1 MSTDDSFIVLE
12 ETPSMMQ
19 FSLLD
24 ASILVNGNIATLENC
39 SNVLSETSNKS
50 NNEIKDTK
58 DSISSTSNANGQS
71 VNNVNAKI
79 EERQRKQTPPKTTLA
94 LDFLLGLTSSAD
106 LINCDK
112 TKVQYPTHILL
123 Y

>member
-24 ASILVNGNIATLENC
+24 ASIVDTATIATLENG
-39 SNVLSETSNKS
+39 SNVLSEKS
-50 NNEIKDTK
+50 NTFNKDLK
-58 DSISSTSNANGQS
+58 VGFSSTSSTKSQS
-71 VNNVNAKI
+71 VNYLNSTI
-79 EERQRKQTPPKTTLA
+79 EERQRKQTSPKTTLA

-112 TKVQYPTHILL
+112 AKVQYSKCKFL

>member
-1 MSTDDSFIVLE
+1 MSTDDSFIVLD

-24 ASILVNGNIATLENC
+24 ASILDTATIATLDNG
-39 SNVLSETSNKS
+39 SNVLSETSNKF
-50 NNEIKDTK
+50 NDEFK
-58 DSISSTSNANGQS
+58 DSKVGFSSTSSTKGQS
-71 VNNVNAKI
+71 VHDVNTKI
-79 EERQRKQTPPKTTLA
+79 EQRQRKQTPPKTTLA

-106 LINCDK
+106 LINCDR
-112 TKVQYPTHILL
+112 TKVKYSIHNIL